1 MLSLRITLGKL
12 DVKEVKIKTVKT
24 IEGCVDAV
32 LDLYRND
39 QGFAMVIFEKESR
52 MSDTF
57 YIKQVAEF
65 KKKVTAA
72 GVPVPLLPHIVSL
85 KSSPLGSL
93 SG

>member
-1 MLSLRITLGKL
+1 MHARRQK
-12 DVKEVKIKTVKT
+12 VNIKTVT
-24 IEGCVDAV
+24 TFEGCVDAV
-32 LDLYRND
+32 LDFHCKD
-39 QGFAMVIFEKESR
+39 QGFAMVMFEKESR